1 MRDDPVKLMLKLETL
16 GQNKNNFWII
26 EYMYLSIF
34 VLIEIAFLLPGLYLL
49 ANGTNLDIFIEY
61 FTPYCFLQSGCAG
74 LIISANFM
82 SKSEIVT
89 STLYNI
95 SKVLETQSTAF
106 KMKILKKARMYN
118 TLSVV
123 ISILSVCV
131 HLSCLP
137 LLIDDGF
144 ENFTF
149 YTVKRFYGDGPSF
162 IYILLIFPCLIA
174 AGLAIVQPVLFFIYF
189 TFHIQLQLMW
199 LNEYVI
205 QNLHKK
211 LNIHTK
217 NGRDQEL
224 IHEHL
229 LNVVKYRLCFKRAV
243 DSIKTFQKV
252 TIILLSTTGAMTLIM
267 CIYHIRNNTHQSKS
281 FKMHL
286 VIVTFILI
294 SVLLNISGQAISDQS
309 IKLRD
314 ILYESPW
321 TDWNTKNRKT
331 LLIIITNIMDP
342 WEISFYNLISTNHL
356 FLTQLAKAAY
366 SVAAVLSELK

>member
-229 LNVVKYRLCFKRAV
+229 LNVVKYRLCFKSRQYQDV
-243 DSIKTFQKV
+243 SESHYNFIEYNRSNDFNNVYLPYKKLNKTTRHIIRESLDRLEYKKQENIINNNNQYNGPLGD
-252 TIILLSTTGAMTLIM
+252 IILQFNLYKPFIF
-267 CIYHIRNNTHQSKS
+267 NTVSQSGLQCGGCS
-281 FKMHL
+281 
-286 VIVTFILI
+286 
-294 SVLLNISGQAISDQS
+294 
-309 IKLRD
+309 LR
-314 ILYESPW
+314 
-321 TDWNTKNRKT
+321 
-331 LLIIITNIMDP
+331 
-342 WEISFYNLISTNHL
+342 
-356 FLTQLAKAAY
+356 A
-366 SVAAVLSELK
+366 